1 MAMIRCPQC
10 GTEFE
15 KGNLEFCPNP
25 NCGYPI
31 AFLDEGKLPEE
42 PRPMER
48 RPGET
53 AAPIPVQPM
62 QPPPPPQPRRPRN
75 WRPLLFIGGGILVVA
90 IIVVAFLL
98 LKGNGGKT
106 NAHGTTPSATKTHS
120 QKPSTKPSTKPS
132 HASPSPTKTKPTNPP
147 AGIQLT
153 WAAAD
158 AQTDLRGT
166 GAQSMNALAGTVKAG
181 KTMTGAGSTTSVGE
195 NDAAIWHTTDG
206 RTWTLVT
213 GQSELGGEGDQQIN
227 GISPLPGGGF
237 IVVGS
242 DTSSGSQDAAVWLS
256 PDGNTWSK
264 VSSSALG
271 GPGRQSMNRVSG
283 TGTGVGILAVGSTT
297 NSSDGTQDGA
307 IWTSDNGGH
316 DWTLLPVSD
325 LGGPGD
331 QVVKRVTVLKSGIT
345 TGFVAVGTST
355 LNGDSDAAAWTSTDG
370 KTWTRVPD
378 PNSVLGGPGNQ
389 GMTDVQTFGTT
400 LIGAGFAAS
409 SKGDLDGAIWTST
422 NGTDWT
428 RVQNSSLGGPGDQVI
443 TRVLITKPVE
453 GSDIPAIVA
462 GGSSTVNSDEDA
474 AIWYS
479 TDGTNWNREESTAA
493 ALGGQNTQVIQT
505 VAQDAGELVAVGSDA
520 SAGDQ
525 NVGVWTAQTPVSTSP
540 TP

>member
-48 RPGET
+48 RPGEA
-53 AAPIPVQPM
+53 AAPMPVQPM

-98 LKGNGGKT
+98 LKGNGKT
-106 NAHGTTPSATKTHS
+106 SATKSPTPTKTHS
-120 QKPSTKPSTKPS
+120 QKPSTKPSKSTS
-132 HASPSPTKTKPTNPP
+132 ASPSPTKTKPTKPP
-147 AGIQLT
+147 AGIQLSWT
-153 WAAAD
+153 AAD

-181 KTMTGAGSTTSVGE
+181 KVMTGAGSTTSVGE
-195 NDAAIWHTTDG
+195 NDAAIWHSTDG

-227 GISPLPGGGF
+227 GISPLKSAGF

-256 PDGNTWSK
+256 PDGNTWTK
-264 VSSSALG
+264 VSSDALG

-283 TGTGVGILAVGSTT
+283 TDTGVGLLAVGSTT

-307 IWTSDNGGH
+307 IWNSTDGGH
-316 DWTLLPVSD
+316 SWTLEPVGD

-331 QVVKRVTVLKSGIT
+331 QDIKRVTVLKSGIT

-370 KTWTRVPD
+370 HTWTRVPD
-378 PNSVLGGPGNQ
+378 PNNVLGGPGNQ

-400 LIGAGFAAS
+400 LIAGGFVS
-409 SKGDLDGAIWTST
+409 GKDGTEDAAIWTST

-428 RVQNSSLGGPGDQVI
+428 LVQSPSLGGAGDQEI
-443 TRVLITKPVE
+443 NRVLTTKPVE
-453 GSDIPAIVA
+453 GSDVPAIVA
-462 GGSSTVNSDEDA
+462 GGSSTVNGDEDA

-479 TDGTNWNREESTAA
+479 TDGTTWNREQSTAA
-493 ALGGQNTQVIQT
+493 ALGGQNAQVVQT
-505 VAQDAGELVAVGSDA
+505 IAQDAGELVAVGSDA